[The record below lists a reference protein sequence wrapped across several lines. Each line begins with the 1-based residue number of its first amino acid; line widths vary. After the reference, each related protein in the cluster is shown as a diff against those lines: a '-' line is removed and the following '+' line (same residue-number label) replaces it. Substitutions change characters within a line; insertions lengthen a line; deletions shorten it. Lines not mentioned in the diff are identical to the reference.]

1 MLEHYD
7 VAYTSAILMLH
18 LMFSFSS
25 VLLWCK
31 CWLSSPLGTS
41 NKVALR
47 CRAEADYFESGCVLG
62 FEPIRMNISTSLH
75 RSHFGSRPSLGMQPD
90 DRSHVSRLLRFSPT
104 EAAFAC
110 MSLARAHRRL
120 IHVLSLNASQ
130 RRIEDSLTL
139 HDNATDY
146 A

>member
-47 CRAEADYFESGCVLG
+47 CRAEADYFRSGCVLG
-62 FEPIRMNISTSLH
+62 FDPIRINISTSLH
-75 RSHFGSRPSLGMQPD
+75 RSHFGSRPNLEMQPD
-90 DRSHVSRLLRFSPT
+90 DRSHVSCSSRFSPT

-110 MSLARAHRRL
+110 MSLARARRRL
-120 IHVLSLNASQ
+120 IHDLSLDAFQ
-130 RRIEDSLTL
+130 KRVEESLTFSFER
-139 HDNATDY
+139 
-146 A
+146 